1 MDGPGK
7 RVIFLALSV
16 AQFDD
21 WLFWRVDDFQHG
33 GASPLHRLD
42 GALALFT

>member
-16 AQFDD
+16 AQLTAGFAG
-21 WLFWRVDDFQHG
+21 VSMIG
-33 GASPLHRLD
+33 MAASLPFIAWMV
-42 GALALFT
+42 ALALFT